1 METGHWRAAAVV
13 VWNLDLTVAGEK
25 DGCCLLVVVR
35 VVTVPV
41 TLSHWP
47 LKTQPYSASKTPK
60 LINNKLK
67 LLSVS
72 LCKSTVKRWAVF
84 FFLFS
89 FFFFF
94 HFFFYFFFVFFC
106 FYFFLFFFVL
116 FLFFFFFYA
125 FMVFFLLFSLCFF
138 LLMNFFCLI

>member
-1 METGHWRAAAVV
+1 VETGHWRAAAVV

-47 LKTQPYSASKTPK
+47 LKTQPYSASTILK
-60 LINNKLK
+60 LIKNKLK
-67 LLSVS
+67 LLSIS
-72 LCKSTVKRWAVF
+72 LCKSTVKGWVVF
-84 FFLFS
+84 FFLFLFS
-89 FFFFF
+89 FFF
-94 HFFFYFFFVFFC
+94 HFFSL
-106 FYFFLFFFVL
+106 FFLFFCFVLFL

-125 FMVFFLLFSLCFF
+125 FMVFFFAFFFVFF